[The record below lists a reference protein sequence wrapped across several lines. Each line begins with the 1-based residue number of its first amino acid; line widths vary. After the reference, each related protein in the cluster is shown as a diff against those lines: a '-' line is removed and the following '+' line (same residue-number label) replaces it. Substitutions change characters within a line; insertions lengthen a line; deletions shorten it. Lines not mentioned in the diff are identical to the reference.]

1 MDQES
6 KKSSKMESRAMSRVS
21 EAERQSWISIAF
33 LWIGTMICIPMLLV
47 GGLFSVSMTLSNI
60 VLAAFIGFFICSF
73 VMVLTGMQATDLG
86 LQVGGKRS

>member
-33 LWIGTMICIPMLLV
+33 LW
-47 GGLFSVSMTLSNI
+47 
-60 VLAAFIGFFICSF
+60 
-73 VMVLTGMQATDLG
+73 MVL
-86 LQVGGKRS
+86 